1 MAYIEN
7 APHNPE
13 VVGPNPTPATKNLQI
28 GSRMAPEFFVLKA
41 FVTARELA
49 DHIGRTR
56 RTAGNVL
63 KGISGPVGPLEW
75 HGSAVNDPGQ
85 YYSLR

>member
-1 MAYIEN
+1 M
-7 APHNPE
+7 
-13 VVGPNPTPATKNLQI
+13 
-28 GSRMAPEFFVLKA
+28 
-41 FVTARELA
+41 TARELA